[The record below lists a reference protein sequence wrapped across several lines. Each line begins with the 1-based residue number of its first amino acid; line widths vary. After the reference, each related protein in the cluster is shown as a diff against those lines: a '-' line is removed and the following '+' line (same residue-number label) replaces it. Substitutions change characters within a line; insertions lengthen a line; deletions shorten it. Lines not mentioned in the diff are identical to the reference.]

1 MMVGESQSRHLQF
14 DCSLD
19 EPVDV
24 TVDGR
29 PACLL
34 SAGDRIQVRFVQRQS
49 HLAQLAGTS
58 FYKRLREKFGRL
70 ASP

>member
-1 MMVGESQSRHLQF
+1 VVAPHDTLRVNN
-14 DCSLD
+14 CSFE

-34 SAGDRIQVRFVQRQS
+34 AAGDQIQVRFVQGQS
-49 HLAQLAGTS
+49 HLAQVAGTS
-58 FYKRLREKFGRL
+58 FYRRLREKFGRL

>member
-1 MMVGESQSRHLQF
+1 VVAPHDTLSVNN
-14 DCSLD
+14 CSLE

-34 SAGDRIQVRFVQRQS
+34 PAGELIRVRFVQRQS
-49 HLAQLAGTS
+49 NLAQLPGTS
-58 FYKRLREKFGRL
+58 FYRRLRDKFGRL

>member
-1 MMVGESQSRHLQF
+1 MTRLSVSN
-14 DCSLD
+14 CSHE

-29 PACLL
+29 PACHLP
-34 SAGDRIQVRFVQRQS
+34 AGERITVRFVQRQS

-58 FYKRLREKFGRL
+58 FYGRLREKFGRL